1 MSDDLTLWQQVLGA
15 EHAAI
20 YGYGLVGATND
31 LAEAAASAL
40 VVHRQRRSVCLDAV
54 VALGGTPEESAP
66 AYDIDRPADTEQARG
81 TAAALEAA
89 CWPAYVA
96 LAGSDDRRTRLTGAG
111 WLRES
116 TVRAQAWDGSVAP
129 LPGLDT

>member
-31 LAEAAASAL
+31 LAEGAASAL
-40 VVHRQRRSVCLDAV
+40 VVHRQRRTWCIDAG
-54 VALGGTPEESAP
+54 VALGGVPEASAP
-66 AYDIDRPADTEQARG
+66 AYDIAMPADPDAAAE